1 VTDDVRDQRLTLL
14 EDQVNALEQLTLAG
28 LQGVRAVQDGLT
40 EGFRSLGREIAKLK
54 REAEEAKRGDGS

>member
-14 EDQVNALEQLTLAG
+14 EDQVNALEQLTLAV